1 MIGYCCLAMVLGI
14 NSLVMGNTLKYFVDN
29 ELRAF
34 VHNVGEASP
43 GVKFFSEDHWPF
55 QVGIM
60 QWPAGHSS
68 RPHRHN
74 PRSHTVTVTSE
85 ALIVWSG
92 RTDVLLYDGKGNLSE
107 RIELTAGSVCLM
119 FGGAH
124 GIFIHQD
131 SIITELKQ
139 GPYDGHEDKVW
150 LDEIDG

>member
-1 MIGYCCLAMVLGI
+1 MIGYWRFQELGL
-14 NSLVMGNTLKYFVDN
+14 LVMEHEMKYFVDN

-34 VHNVGEASP
+34 VHTVGEARP
-43 GVKFFSEDHWPF
+43 GIKFFSEDSWPF

-60 QWPAGHSS
+60 QWSAGHIS

-74 PRSHTVTVTSE
+74 LRSHKVTVTSE

-92 RTDVLLYDGKGNLSE
+92 KTDVLLYNIRGEVSE
-107 RIELTAGSVCLM
+107 RLELFAGSVCVM

-124 GIFIHQD
+124 GIVVRED

-139 GPYDGHEDKVW
+139 GPYEGLEDKVW
-150 LDEIDG
+150 LDEVHD

>member
-1 MIGYCCLAMVLGI
+1 MEYA
-14 NSLVMGNTLKYFVDN
+14 LKYYVDN

-34 VHNVGEASP
+34 VHTVGEAKP
-43 GVKFFSEDHWPF
+43 GIKFFSEDSWPL

-60 QWPAGHSS
+60 QWPSGHSS

-92 RTDVLLYDGKGNLSE
+92 RTDVLLYNSRGEISE
-107 RIELTAGSVCLM
+107 RIELSSGSVCVM

-124 GIFIHQD
+124 GITVHQD

-150 LDEIDG
+150 LDEVHG